1 MGKGYMRRISTK
13 IIALLGLMAFFICF
27 GLGMVSFYTSK
38 NSLVGILEETMP
50 KVAEEA
56 AITIEDGIQN
66 QLNTLNIIA
75 SLEIMS
81 VLDESDADYTKVLK
95 FISDEVTRAGHK
107 QMILVDK
114 NGKALFDN
122 GTMDDLSNNSIVKD
136 ALSGKEIVTE
146 PALDNKSSG
155 IIMIYAVPVKI
166 EGKISGALLAV
177 RDGMEL
183 SDFAGRI
190 KFGETGDA
198 FIINSLGKTI
208 AHSDKDILL
217 NVLDAAKSRR
227 SSLSDDINAVDLISS
242 ATVADDSAD
251 AVSSPTVDA
260 DAKQADGE
268 GSLAKEIGFEGFSEV
283 QRQMTEGV
291 TGFSEYKYHG
301 TSKVLGFA
309 PLEKYGWSIAVSADR
324 SEMLSGMNTLGINF
338 LVISLLFLLAGLVVA
353 YVIGKGISTPIVRLS
368 HEGYIISQ
376 GDFSNAIED
385 KYSRRQDEIGEL
397 ARSFNSINANVAKII
412 RNVIE
417 EANGVNKAIKN
428 VDENMFSLTSEINEM
443 SEIIERLALKME
455 ENSSS
460 AEEMSA
466 TSNEIEGAI
475 DSISNETQHNAVTA
489 SEVSKRAAS
498 LKKTAIDSQHKAQE
512 ILMDVAVRLRDAIE
526 QSRAVEK
533 IQVLSDAILTI
544 SSKTN
549 LLALNA
555 AIEASSAGNA
565 GSGFTVVAEEIKKLA
580 EKSKQTVNEIK
591 DVTKAIIESV
601 HILSESAEQVLG
613 FIETK
618 VVKDYD
624 MLVETGELYD
634 NDARLLNEMV
644 TNLSATTE
652 ELYAS
657 IENMSQAIEHVAAAS
672 EKGAAETSELAS
684 NASDIVKRTGEV
696 LKKTN
701 DVSNSV
707 DRLIELVSVF
717 KV

>member
-498 LKKTAIDSQHKAQE
+498 L
-512 ILMDVAVRLRDAIE
+512 
-526 QSRAVEK
+526 
-533 IQVLSDAILTI
+533 
-544 SSKTN
+544 
-549 LLALNA
+549 
-555 AIEASSAGNA
+555 
-565 GSGFTVVAEEIKKLA
+565 
-580 EKSKQTVNEIK
+580 
-591 DVTKAIIESV
+591 
-601 HILSESAEQVLG
+601 
-613 FIETK
+613 
-618 VVKDYD
+618 
-624 MLVETGELYD
+624 
-634 NDARLLNEMV
+634 
-644 TNLSATTE
+644 
-652 ELYAS
+652 
-657 IENMSQAIEHVAAAS
+657 
-672 EKGAAETSELAS
+672 
-684 NASDIVKRTGEV
+684 
-696 LKKTN
+696 
-701 DVSNSV
+701 
-707 DRLIELVSVF
+707 
-717 KV
+717 

>member
-1 MGKGYMRRISTK
+1 MRRISTK

-146 PALDNKSSG
+146 PALDIQNSG

-291 TGFSEYKYHG
+291 TGFGEYKYHG

-498 LKKTAIDSQHKAQE
+498 LKETAIDSQHKAQE

>member
-1 MGKGYMRRISTK
+1 MRRISTK

-498 LKKTAIDSQHKAQE
+498 LKETAIDSQHKAQE

-634 NDARLLNEMV
+634 NDARLLNDMV

>member
-1 MGKGYMRRISTK
+1 
-13 IIALLGLMAFFICF
+13 
-27 GLGMVSFYTSK
+27 
-38 NSLVGILEETMP
+38 
-50 KVAEEA
+50 
-56 AITIEDGIQN
+56 
-66 QLNTLNIIA
+66 
-75 SLEIMS
+75 
-81 VLDESDADYTKVLK
+81 
-95 FISDEVTRAGHK
+95 
-107 QMILVDK
+107 
-114 NGKALFDN
+114 
-122 GTMDDLSNNSIVKD
+122 
-136 ALSGKEIVTE
+136 
-146 PALDNKSSG
+146 
-155 IIMIYAVPVKI
+155 
-166 EGKISGALLAV
+166 
-177 RDGMEL
+177 
-183 SDFAGRI
+183 
-190 KFGETGDA
+190 
-198 FIINSLGKTI
+198 
-208 AHSDKDILL
+208 
-217 NVLDAAKSRR
+217 
-227 SSLSDDINAVDLISS
+227 
-242 ATVADDSAD
+242 
-251 AVSSPTVDA
+251 
-260 DAKQADGE
+260 
-268 GSLAKEIGFEGFSEV
+268 
-283 QRQMTEGV
+283 
-291 TGFSEYKYHG
+291 
-301 TSKVLGFA
+301 
-309 PLEKYGWSIAVSADR
+309 
-324 SEMLSGMNTLGINF
+324 
-338 LVISLLFLLAGLVVA
+338 
-353 YVIGKGISTPIVRLS
+353 
-368 HEGYIISQ
+368 
-376 GDFSNAIED
+376 
-385 KYSRRQDEIGEL
+385 
-397 ARSFNSINANVAKII
+397 
-412 RNVIE
+412 
-417 EANGVNKAIKN
+417 
-428 VDENMFSLTSEINEM
+428 
-443 SEIIERLALKME
+443 
-455 ENSSS
+455 
-460 AEEMSA
+460 
-466 TSNEIEGAI
+466 
-475 DSISNETQHNAVTA
+475 
-489 SEVSKRAAS
+489 
-498 LKKTAIDSQHKAQE
+498 
-512 ILMDVAVRLRDAIE
+512 MDVAVRLRDAIE

>member
-1 MGKGYMRRISTK
+1 MRRISTK

-291 TGFSEYKYHG
+291 TGFGEYKYHG

>member
-1 MGKGYMRRISTK
+1 MRRISTK

-155 IIMIYAVPVKI
+155 IFMIYAVPVKI

-498 LKKTAIDSQHKAQE
+498 LKETAIDSQHKAQE

-634 NDARLLNEMV
+634 NDARLLNDMV

>member
-1 MGKGYMRRISTK
+1 MRRISTK

-146 PALDNKSSG
+146 PTLDNKSSG

-291 TGFSEYKYHG
+291 TGFGEYKYHG

-498 LKKTAIDSQHKAQE
+498 LKETAIDSQHKAQE

-634 NDARLLNEMV
+634 NDARLLNDMV

>member
-1 MGKGYMRRISTK
+1 MRKISTK
-13 IIALLGLMAFFICF
+13 IIALLGLMVFLICT
-27 GLGMVSFYTSK
+27 GLGVVCFNTSK
-38 NSLVGILEETMP
+38 NSLVEILEETMP
-50 KVAEEA
+50 KVAVEA

-75 SLEIMS
+75 SLDILS
-81 VLDESDADYTKVLK
+81 VLEESDADCSKVVKLM
-95 FISDEVTRAGHK
+95 SDEVTRSGHK

-122 GTMDDLSNNSIVKD
+122 GTTDDLSDNSIVKD
-136 ALSGKEIVTE
+136 VLSGKEIVTE
-146 PALDNKSSG
+146 PALDNQSSG
-155 IIMIYAVPVKI
+155 IIMIYAVPVRI
-166 EGKISGALLAV
+166 DGKISGALLAV

-190 KFGETGDA
+190 KFGKTGDA
-198 FIINSLGKTI
+198 FIINSQGKTI
-208 AHSDKDILL
+208 AHSNKDILL
-217 NVLDAAKSRR
+217 NVIDAVKLR
-227 SSLSDDINAVDLISS
+227 STSVSADTNAVDLISS
-242 ATVADDSAD
+242 ATETDASTD

-324 SEMLSGMNTLGINF
+324 SEMLSGMNTLAINF
-338 LVISLLFLLAGLVVA
+338 LIISLLFLLAGLVVA
-353 YVIGKGISTPIVRLS
+353 YFIGKGISIPIVRLS
-368 HEGYIISQ
+368 REGYIMSK
-376 GDFSNAIED
+376 GDFSHDMED
-385 KYSRRQDEIGEL
+385 IYTRRQDEIGEL
-397 ARSFNSINANVAKII
+397 ARSFNSINTNVAKII
-412 RNVIE
+412 RNVVE
-417 EANGVNKAIKN
+417 EANAVNKAIKN

-443 SEIIERLALKME
+443 SEIIEKLALKME
-455 ENSSS
+455 ENSSA
-460 AEEMSA
+460 AEEMNA

-475 DSISNETQHNAVTA
+475 DSIANETQHNAVTA

-498 LKKTAIDSQHKAQE
+498 LKETAIDSQQKAQE

-533 IQVLSDAILTI
+533 IQVLSDAILAI

-555 AIEASSAGNA
+555 AIEAASAGNA

-591 DVTKAIIESV
+591 DVTKTIIESV
-601 HILSESAEQVLG
+601 HVLSESAEQVLG

-618 VVKDYD
+618 VIKDYD

-634 NDARLLNEMV
+634 NDARLLNDMV
-644 TNLSATTE
+644 ANLSATTE
-652 ELYAS
+652 ELYSS
-657 IENMSQAIEHVAAAS
+657 IENMSQAIESVAAAS
-672 EKGAAETSELAS
+672 EKGATETSDLAS
-684 NASDIVKRTGEV
+684 NAEVIVKRTGEV
-696 LKKTN
+696 LSKTN
-701 DVSNSV
+701 DVSKSV

>member
-1 MGKGYMRRISTK
+1 MRRISTK

-155 IIMIYAVPVKI
+155 VIMIYAVPVKI

-498 LKKTAIDSQHKAQE
+498 LKETAIDSQHKAQE

-634 NDARLLNEMV
+634 NDARLLNDMV

>member
-1 MGKGYMRRISTK
+1 MRRISTK

-498 LKKTAIDSQHKAQE
+498 LKETAIDSQHKAQE
-512 ILMDVAVRLRDAIE
+512 ILMDVALRLRDAIE

-634 NDARLLNEMV
+634 NDARLLNDMV

>member
-1 MGKGYMRRISTK
+1 MRRISTK